1 MIIADGGYQTYN
13 LPTGR
18 QRVRRN
24 EPTYPI
30 DDYVKNVLSQL
41 ITHYSFFVF
50 ALSITTAV
58 NITKP
63 FTTCCQK
70 GDTFSN
76 TSPLFNTPMI
86 TAPSTVPSTLPLPPD
101 NEVPPMTTAAMESS
115 S

>member
-1 MIIADGGYQTYN
+1 MAVTKRTTC
-13 LPTGR
+13 LPVGSECDAT
-18 QRVRRN
+18 N
-24 EPTYPI
+24 DATYPI